1 MDLAF
6 LLILPGLLWVQAW
19 NFLGFSSNSR
29 ALGVTAGVVAIT
41 LFGVVLFQDN
51 LPMGIQTPTDAQ
63 GPLLGGAG
71 FVEPAVALSVFIL
84 AWVVYAALVSG
95 VYLWG
100 MEARSL
106 GFYSLFIWIIS
117 TVYAVYFFVGDR
129 ILDSGEIVNFT
140 WLLGV
145 AAILLAVLA
154 ALQFFYL
161 ALRPAGQ
168 EEPSPSVM
176 RTTTGWFYLVGSVA
190 IVVLGGL
197 FLLGINP
204 SL

>member
-19 NFLGFSSNSR
+19 NFLGFYSNFR
-29 ALGVTAGVVAIT
+29 ALGVTAGGVAIA

-51 LPMGIQTPTDAQ
+51 LPMGIDAPE
-63 GPLLGGAG
+63 GLGGAG
-71 FVEPAVALSVFIL
+71 FVEPAAALSVFIL
-84 AWVVYAALVSG
+84 VWAVYAALVSG

-100 MEARSL
+100 LEARSL
-106 GFYSLFIWIIS
+106 GFYSLFLAIIS
-117 TVYAVYFFVGDR
+117 AIYAVYFFVGDR
-129 ILDSGEIVNFT
+129 ILDNGDIVQFT
-140 WLLGV
+140 WLLGAV
-145 AAILLAVLA
+145 AILIGILA

-168 EEPSPSVM
+168 GEPSSSVM
-176 RTTTGWFYLVGSVA
+176 RTTTGWFYLVFSIAVA
-190 IVVLGGL
+190 VLGGL

-204 SL
+204 KL